1 MDQTSYNMLKKIH
14 LELKWSI
21 NFGIAYL
28 LWIILEKSCGLHDQH
43 IANYPLYSNGFIL
56 ITVVLFYVALLD
68 KRKHVYRGEMTQ
80 TNGFLTGLVLTLFI
94 SLLTP
99 FLIRISLQYITPDF
113 FIHIKENMITS
124 KKMTANQAELFYN
137 YKSYL
142 LQTLFLNF
150 SLGILCSAIF
160 SFVLTTKKTT

>member
-1 MDQTSYNMLKKIH
+1 
-14 LELKWSI
+14 
-21 NFGIAYL
+21 
-28 LWIILEKSCGLHDQH
+28 
-43 IANYPLYSNGFIL
+43 
-56 ITVVLFYVALLD
+56 VALLD
-68 KRKHVYRGEMTQ
+68 KRKNVYRGEMTQ

-113 FIHIKENMITS
+113 FIHLKENMITS

>member
-1 MDQTSYNMLKKIH
+1 MLKKIH

-21 NFGIAYL
+21 NYGIAYL
-28 LWIILEKSCGLHDQH
+28 LWVILEKSCGLHDER
-43 IANYPLYSNGFIL
+43 IGSYSLYTNVFL
-56 ITVVLFYVALLD
+56 LVTVALYFMALLD
-68 KRKHVYRGEMTQ
+68 KRKQVYQGEMTQ
-80 TNGFLTGLVLTLFI
+80 TKGFLSGLVLTFFI
-94 SLLTP
+94 GLLTP

-113 FIHIKENMITS
+113 FTHLKENMLAT
-124 KKMTANQAELFYN
+124 KKMTAEQVALFYN

-160 SFVLTTKKTT
+160 SFVLANKKPTSDVQ